1 MNDDPFQRSLNQ
13 KNPVV
18 AATSRAA
25 KMPAASPDAARL
37 VTAAI
42 GIPIVLWLV
51 AQGGWM
57 FSAVVGVLA
66 LIGMREL
73 ELAHRKASTP
83 LVAFLAYPAMLAI
96 IVIAAI
102 YAHVGVRTHPGAP
115 LVFFSLWLV
124 PVALLTLGVLAYRER
139 GKISLF
145 SLALTNFAVMYVG
158 LFAFLILLRGFPGGG
173 PHLFWIVL
181 IGVWTGDS
189 FAYFGGRKWG
199 KTPLTSLSPK
209 KTREGIFI
217 GVLLSCVIFSGLALW
232 FSFAIGKA
240 VFLGVLVA
248 HAAPLG
254 DLAESFWKRELDV
267 KDLGALFPGHG
278 GVLDRC
284 DSLLFA
290 SFVVYLFALWRL

>member
-13 KNPVV
+13 KSPV
-18 AATSRAA
+18 AAATRRAA
-25 KMPAASPDAARL
+25 KMPAVLPDAARL

-42 GIPIVLWLV
+42 GIPIVLYLV
-51 AQGGWM
+51 WQGGLV
-57 FSAVVGVLA
+57 FGAVVGVLA
-66 LIGMREL
+66 LIAMREL

-83 LVAFLAYPAMLAI
+83 LVSFIAYPAVLAI
-96 IVIAAI
+96 LVIAAI
-102 YAHVGVRTHPGAP
+102 YAQVGVRTHPGAP
-115 LVFFSLWLV
+115 LLFFSLWLV

-145 SLALTNFAVMYVG
+145 SLALTNFAVLYVG

-199 KTPLTSLSPK
+199 KRPLTSLSPK
-209 KTREGIFI
+209 KTREGIII
-217 GVLLSCVIFSGLALW
+217 GVLLSFLVCSGLALW
-232 FSFAIGKA
+232 FHFGIVNAIL
-240 VFLGVLVA
+240 LGVLIA
-248 HAAPLG
+248 LAAPLG
-254 DLAESFWKRELDV
+254 DLAESFWKRELEI